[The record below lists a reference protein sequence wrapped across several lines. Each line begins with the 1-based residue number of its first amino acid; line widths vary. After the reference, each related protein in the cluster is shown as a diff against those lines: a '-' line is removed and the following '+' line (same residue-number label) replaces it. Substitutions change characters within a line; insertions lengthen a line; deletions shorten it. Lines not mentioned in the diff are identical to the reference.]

1 MSAQI
6 RRSPPQVT
14 YAAPMIPPKGIASH
28 PAKILFVD
36 RRARPGDTGV
46 ATREGLVEEAGLRP
60 TIPAERGG
68 RELREATLPHPGP
81 AAAYGE
87 EPADVLGEDPLAPHA
102 GTEPGVVELATPHR
116 ADAVKDLVFALGV
129 VTLQPVLEER
139 PDGVG
144 QAHRDVGCEGRAGPR
159 GG

>member
-28 PAKILFVD
+28 PARIFFAD
-36 RRARPGDTGV
+36 GRARPGDTGV
-46 ATREGLVEEAGLRP
+46 ATREVSAEEAGLRP

-68 RELREATLPHPGP
+68 RELREASLPHACP

-87 EPADVLGEDPLAPHA
+87 EPGDVLGEGSLAPHA

-116 ADAVKDLVFALGV
+116 ADAVKDLILALGV
-129 VTLQPVLEER
+129 VTLQPVFEER

-144 QAHRDVGCEGRAGPR
+144 QT
-159 GG
+159 